1 MTNHHQ
7 EYLTTYPK
15 PGPTNKEQE
24 KVDEKMMSLQ
34 MQALG
39 ITNSLAFPM
48 VFKAALELGVL
59 DTIVAVDDGLWLS
72 SSEIAFGLPTKPT
85 NPKAPIL
92 LDRMLRLLV
101 SHSILKCRI
110 VETGENDLTGK
121 TQRHLLVPDQDLF
134 NFRRPKLIIP
144 CTIFEIRRTYG
155 YFMMFGRDNFENGR
169 ANLSESDESL
179 PETPYLHFHRSNDI
193 FPRPILKFRRSTIH
207 FMRNGRGTFAPGRAR
222 FGDGREGLIF
232 EYTDVAI
239 GCRTDRCFAAR
250 LSRSVAQ
257 PIGASLF
264 FRSVMPIGC
273 TTDRSLTAAPSVQV
287 VMETDPS
294 VLANAPF
301 YPGVEHVS
309 GDMFIE
315 VPKGDAIF
323 MKWILHDWNDE
334 DCVKILKNCWKSL
347 PEKGKVIIV
356 DMVTPS
362 EPKSDDLFS
371 NIVFGMDMLVLTQCS
386 GGKERS
392 FSQFEAL
399 ASASGFLKCEIS
411 ALAYTYSVIEFH
423 K

>member
-1 MTNHHQ
+1 
-7 EYLTTYPK
+7 
-15 PGPTNKEQE
+15 
-24 KVDEKMMSLQ
+24 MMSLQ

-59 DTIVAVDDGLWLS
+59 DTIVAIDDGVWLS

-85 NPKAPIL
+85 NPEAPIL

-101 SHSILKCRI
+101 GHSILKCRI

-121 TQRHLLVPDQDLF
+121 TQRVYAAEPVCTFFLNRGVKSGSLTSLFMLLQSQVFFKTWTHLKDV
-134 NFRRPKLIIP
+134 
-144 CTIFEIRRTYG
+144 
-155 YFMMFGRDNFENGR
+155 
-169 ANLSESDESL
+169 
-179 PETPYLHFHRSNDI
+179 
-193 FPRPILKFRRSTIH
+193 ILQEEKDAFSSAH
-207 FMRNGRGTFAPGRAR
+207 DMR
-222 FGDGREGLIF
+222 LF
-232 EYTDVAI
+232 EYI
-239 GCRTDRCFAAR
+239 GLDEQFA
-250 LSRSVAQ
+250 VD
-257 PIGASLF
+257 IGGGLGTILNLVTSKYPQIKGINFDLA
-264 FRSVMPIGC
+264 
-273 TTDRSLTAAPSVQV
+273 T
-287 VMETDPS
+287 

-309 GDMFIE
+309 GDMFIG
-315 VPKGDAIF
+315 VPKEDAIF
-323 MKWILHDWNDE
+323 MK
-334 DCVKILKNCWKSL
+334 
-347 PEKGKVIIV
+347 EKGKVIIV

-371 NIVFGMDMLVLTQCS
+371 NIVFGMDMLMLTQCS